1 LESDRP
7 ITGFAGEEFERLRAV
22 QTNQQ
27 KSARIVRA
35 VMALLVEKGYLT
47 PKDLRGRFEASWR

>member
-1 LESDRP
+1 VPSS
-7 ITGFAGEEFERLRAV
+7 AGLTSEDLERLRAL

-35 VMALLVEKGYLT
+35 VLALLLEKGYLT
-47 PKDLRGRFEASWR
+47 TQELCERFGPSFP